1 MNKTCYAIAIDS
13 TWIAS
18 DGKIYTGTHYV
29 GQYSSGITPYARFS
43 DATTFSSIVVAKN
56 YFNRNKNAI
65 LEKAISSSKL
75 SNPRIVRLELV
86 KDYTSLLF

>member
-13 TWIAS
+13 TWVAS
-18 DGKIYTGTHYV
+18 DGKIYTDTHYV

-43 DATTFSSIVVAKN
+43 DATTFSSIVVAKR

-65 LEKAISSSKL
+65 LEKASSSKL

>member
-13 TWIAS
+13 TWVAS
-18 DGKIYTGTHYV
+18 DGKIYTDTNYV
-29 GQYSSGITPYARFS
+29 GEYSSGITPYARFS
-43 DATTFSSIVVAKN
+43 HATTFSSIVVAKN

-65 LEKAISSSKL
+65 LEKASSSKL